1 MEGKGGGG
9 GGHVR
14 EEALS
19 RETRFDTDDS
29 LEDGRPACMRLE
41 KYLNSCGHELK
52 RQNGPG
58 GYSREF
64 WIGVCREGS

>member
-1 MEGKGGGG
+1 MEGKGGEGGGGG
-9 GGHVR
+9 GGHIR

-52 RQNGPG
+52 RQNGRIITG
-58 GYSREF
+58 I
-64 WIGVCREGS
+64 WTKWNL

>member
-1 MEGKGGGG
+1 MEGKGGGGGG

-41 KYLNSCGHELK
+41 KYLNSCGHEFK
-52 RQNGPG
+52 RQNG
-58 GYSREF
+58 RII
-64 WIGVCREGS
+64 IGIWTKWNL